1 MRYLLDTHILFWL
14 LAKPDALPKRAQDI
28 IENPS
33 SLFSFSQI
41 SIWEAEIKEMSK
53 PSSIP
58 MAPTDIPAVSKAVG
72 LEELILK
79 NSHIFSLPKLG
90 LPGEVRGHKDPF
102 DRMLLAQALSEDM
115 VFLTHDANLSYYRN
129 VKVELV

>member
-14 LAKPDALPKRAQDI
+14 LAKPDALPKRARDI
-28 IENPS
+28 IENS
-33 SLFSFSQI
+33 RSHFSFSQI
-41 SIWEAEIKEMSK
+41 SIWEAVIKDMSK
-53 PSSIP
+53 PSSVPI
-58 MAPTDIPAVSKAVG
+58 APTDIPSISKAVG

-79 NSHIFSLPKLG
+79 NSHVLSLAKLG
-90 LPGEVRGHKDPF
+90 KPDEVRGHKDPF

-115 VFLTHDANLSYYRN
+115 VFLTHDAHLSYYRK